1 MANIPATI
9 DLVQM
14 ISLDQMGNKIETNLN
29 KNFGRTKIATYEQI
43 NTIARALNNLTTNT
57 YNDSLVVMTKSVNEA
72 LAEQAAQ
79 G

>member
-14 ISLDQMGNKIETNLN
+14 ISLDQLGNKIETNLN
-29 KNFGRTKIATYEQI
+29 KNFGRTQIATYEQI

-72 LAEQAAQ
+72 LAEQ